1 MAEERRCIA
10 GLAGLQ
16 GLVLAALIAS
26 GTTSLAQTPPA
37 PAAPQTAPPVA
48 TPLPAPPAG
57 TTATTPPP
65 PAVAAPAAPAAPSP
79 AAPSPAAPPAASAEP
94 PPPVAGEG
102 SRAGNDGLA
111 GEIGEIP
118 SRPVLRLRGQSTWD
132 DGFTALKQAI
142 ARLDSEAKRLGLAI
156 AGQPMAHFIDSDDLG
171 FTYEA
176 MLPLAA
182 PAPAGTSLAAGFDG
196 AQSPAGR
203 AISFPH
209 EGAYDEIDTA
219 YEAITAYLDEKN
231 LVSTGTFLEE
241 YAFIPEKS
249 DDPGLKLKIVV
260 FLK

>member
-1 MAEERRCIA
+1 MR
-10 GLAGLQ
+10 

-37 PAAPQTAPPVA
+37 PA
-48 TPLPAPPAG
+48 
-57 TTATTPPP
+57 
-65 PAVAAPAAPAAPSP
+65 VAAPAAPAAPSP
-79 AAPSPAAPPAASAEP
+79 AAPPAAGAEP

-111 GEIGEIP
+111 GEIGEIAA
-118 SRPVLRLRGQSTWD
+118 RPVLRLRGQSSWD

-142 ARLDSEAKRLGLAI
+142 ARLDSEVKRLGLAV

-182 PAPAGTSLAAGFDG
+182 PASAGTALEAGFEAG
-196 AQSPAGR
+196 QSPAGR